1 MKSAKSIVFAGLL
14 VMISA
19 PVARAQGPSAVLLV
33 DDDKV
38 QCPTAEFSTIQAAI
52 DAASPGQQIRV
63 CAGSYA
69 EQLNIQKTVLL
80 AADDGVI
87 LTPSGLT
94 ENANGAGGDNI
105 AAAILVKNA
114 SGVHV
119 TGFRIDGSANGLT
132 GCSPR
137 LVGVLFQD
145 ASGFVGHNAIRHF
158 RLNSS
163 LAGCQ
168 SGNAIEI
175 ETSAGG
181 SSQVTI
187 NDNSVDDY
195 QKNGITANEAG
206 SSAKIEGNTVT
217 GIGSTSGAAQNG
229 VQIGFGAAGTIT
241 GNTISNHVWAPCVSA
256 TQCDTNATGILIF
269 ESTGVVI
276 GSNSV
281 GNNNIGVFTNGD
293 NTHIESNHISNSVV
307 LDGVVL
313 QSNGDVAISNSI
325 VQSDE
330 AAVALQG
337 ENNHIISNEF
347 LAADIGI
354 LIGPGS
360 DTSNHYNNQF
370 FAILQNAVTA
380 SADTAAKQAGPTT
393 TTAAAA
399 ANSVRVA
406 APSVSSSKRVS
417 PSR

>member
-1 MKSAKSIVFAGLL
+1 MKSLKSILFAGLL
-14 VMISA
+14 VMISTG
-19 PVARAQGPSAVLLV
+19 VARAQSGSAVLLV
-33 DDDKV
+33 DDDRT

-63 CAGSYA
+63 CAGTYN
-69 EQLNIQKTVLL
+69 EQLSIQKTVLL

-87 LTPSGLT
+87 LIPSGMT
-94 ENANGAGGDNI
+94 ANANGTGGGDPI
-105 AAAILVKNA
+105 ATAILVKNA
-114 SGVHV
+114 TGVHI
-119 TGFRIDGSANGLT
+119 TGFRVDGSANGVAA
-132 GCSPR
+132 CAPR
-137 LVGVLFQD
+137 LIGVLFED
-145 ASGFVGHNAIRHF
+145 ASGFVAHNAIRHF

-175 ETSAGG
+175 QTDTGG

-241 GNTISNHVWAPCVSA
+241 GNTISNHLWAPCVSA

-269 ESTGVVI
+269 ESSGVVI

-281 GNNNIGVFTNGD
+281 GNNNIGVFSNGD

-313 QSNGDVAISNSI
+313 QSNGDVALSNSI

-330 AAVALQG
+330 AAIALQG

-360 DTSNHYNNQF
+360 TGSTHYNNQF
-370 FAILQNAVTA
+370 FALLQNVVTA
-380 SADTAAKQAGPTT
+380 SADAAAKQTGS

-399 ANSVRVA
+399 VNSARVIT
-406 APSVSSSKRVS
+406 PSVSSSKRVS